1 MSCFKKLEKYLV
13 YQPKVDLNTLEI
25 VGLEA
30 LIRFKD
36 KETLKILSTDKV
48 INSIESVEE
57 MIDLSK
63 YVFSNVISDMKKLEK
78 LNYETNISINLSSK
92 EICNI
97 NLFNWLIELSEQNN
111 KYVNMI
117 EIEITEKHEV
127 KNIKLMRERIFLL
140 RDVGFKISLDD
151 LGVGFNQIDMI
162 QKYEIDLIKVDKS
175 MVRDFKNRNKDL
187 KYISYV
193 SKKRNI
199 KLLIEGIECNR
210 DLRRFLNLGF
220 EFGQG
225 YYFYEPME
233 LSKMLKNKN
242 LLNSIRSIN

>member
-1 MSCFKKLEKYLV
+1 MSYFKKLEKYLV

-78 LNYETNISINLSSK
+78 LNCETNISINLSSK

-199 KLLIEGIECNR
+199 KLLIEGIECNI
-210 DLRRFLNLGF
+210 DLKRFLNLGF

>member
-199 KLLIEGIECNR
+199 KLLIEGIECKR